1 VERVFEVRNISK
13 KFKPDFW
20 KSDFTALD
28 RVSFR
33 VEKGDIVGFLGA
45 NGAGKTTLLKI
56 ILGFITPTQGEIIFD
71 SSLSKLKSPFEKIGY
86 MPERP
91 YYYGNLSGLEF
102 LEYCG
107 QLNNLSAK
115 KLDEQIKK
123 WTKILK
129 IDHAL
134 DRKISSYSKGML
146 QRLGFSSALL
156 HDPEL
161 IILDEPLS
169 GLDPIGR
176 KDFKDILVEL
186 NKRGV
191 TVFFSSHIVSDVEEV
206 CRHVVVLQQGE
217 LIFSGEIKKI
227 ISDNSEDS
235 FLITVASNTSVE
247 EKYSSFAQQ
256 RNAEGVRFSIAIDQ
270 KNNFLRDCVEFGGEV
285 ISLTRER
292 KTLEEV
298 IYKLRDKK

>member
-1 VERVFEVRNISK
+1 MFEVRNISK

-20 KSDFTALD
+20 KSDFVALKD
-28 RVSFR
+28 VSFK

-56 ILGFITPTQGEIIFD
+56 VLGFITASDGEIIFHEN
-71 SSLSKLKSPFEKIGY
+71 LGKRKNPFEKIGY

-91 YYYGNLSGLEF
+91 YYYGNLNGREF

-107 QLNNLSAK
+107 QLNNLK
-115 KLDEQIKK
+115 DKELKVQIEK
-123 WTKILK
+123 WTKVLK
-129 IDHAL
+129 IDYAL

-156 HDPEL
+156 HDPLL

-186 NKRGV
+186 NKKGV

-206 CRHVVVLQQGE
+206 CKHVVVLEKGE

-227 ISDNSEDS
+227 ISDNSEDHI
-235 FLITVASNTSVE
+235 LITLEENEKIE
-247 EKYSSFAQQ
+247 EKYKAKVQQ
-256 RNAEGVRFSIAIDQ
+256 RNAEGVRYVIEAESKKSFIKDVDA
-270 KNNFLRDCVEFGGEV
+270 LGGEI
-285 ISLTRER
+285 ISLVRER

-298 IYKLRDKK
+298 IYKLRDAK